1 MEDEMANLR
10 LDEEEEDAF
19 QEDAKV
25 TEQDLQF
32 SLVGTCLTDNVF
44 LEYNTRISSLG
55 LQQYMQIKV
64 HLDVRLALKQNRRF
78 NWELERIM
86 IGSNVKNSVFFASFV
101 VNLDMGKFLSN
112 EASTM
117 GGPARVSR
125 WLRKLDGTSSR
136 NLKKERGSV
145 SRKTR
150 DATRNLGPTINY
162 RFGDANEGIL
172 IGFNGIIQKGFRP

>member
-10 LDEEEEDAF
+10 LDDEEEDAF
-19 QEDAKV
+19 EEDAEV
-25 TEQDLQF
+25 TEQDPQF

-64 HLDVRLALKQNRRF
+64 HLDVRLALKQNRRSVLGLNSF
-78 NWELERIM
+78 KATVNGLM
-86 IGSNVKNSVFFASFV
+86 KLGS
-101 VNLDMGKFLSN
+101 D
-112 EASTM
+112 ASTR

-125 WLRKLDGTSSR
+125 WLRELDGTSSR

-150 DATRNLGPTINY
+150 DVTRNLGPTINY

-172 IGFNGIIQKGFRP
+172 TGFNGVIQKGFRP